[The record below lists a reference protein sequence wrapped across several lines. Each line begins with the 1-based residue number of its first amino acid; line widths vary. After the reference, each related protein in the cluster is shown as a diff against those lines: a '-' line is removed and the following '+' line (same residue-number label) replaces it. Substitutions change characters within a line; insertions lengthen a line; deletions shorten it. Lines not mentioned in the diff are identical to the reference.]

1 MSKYRDNSVKLDK
14 LMKNIPSSILDESK
28 ERDALTKIIP
38 LLKKEF
44 NCEVIVMHSEDSKGM
59 PGKPAIFIE

>member
-1 MSKYRDNSVKLDK
+1 
-14 LMKNIPSSILDESK
+14 MKNIPSSILDESK

-44 NCEVIVMHSEDSKGM
+44 NCDVIVMHSEDSKGM